1 MTFYKGLL
9 YNLYGTTVS
18 KSLAIEFFAIDQ
30 AKDGLSIMKHVL
42 LLVVVSAISMPLGCG
57 GNAEQ
62 SSKTATTSG
71 SNGNP
76 VASAEASKAII
87 TPNEIFAMFADSI
100 RRGDRET
107 VNKLITEASRTEIQK
122 QGIDLDP
129 PGSPEASY
137 KIGEF
142 RFSDDDKDSGF
153 VESLWIEPAQDG
165 NPPQST
171 EVVWG
176 VRLENGG
183 WRICGLA
190 IDMGK
195 DQPAALVNFE
205 DLEGTIVNE
214 PVSQDKVAT
223 GATPVS
229 NGANAP
235 SSSMTGASGFAA
247 PPSQMASPPSTDL
260 RR

>member
-1 MTFYKGLL
+1 
-9 YNLYGTTVS
+9 
-18 KSLAIEFFAIDQ
+18 
-30 AKDGLSIMKHVL
+30 MKRVL
-42 LLVVVSAISMPLGCG
+42 VLVLVSAISMPLGCG
-57 GNAEQ
+57 GNSEQ
-62 SSKTATTSG
+62 GTASSG
-71 SNGNP
+71 G
-76 VASAEASKAII
+76 SKADSKMVAANGGSQQIV
-87 TPNEIFAMFADSI
+87 PPGEIVAMFADSI

-107 VNKLITEASRTEIQK
+107 VNKLITDASRIEIQK

-129 PGSPEASY
+129 PGSPDASY

-142 RFSDDDKDSGF
+142 RFSDDEKDSGF
-153 VESLWIEPAQDG
+153 VESLWIEPAQGG

-205 DLEGTIVNE
+205 DLEGTIIDE
-214 PVSQDKVAT
+214 SESKDKVAT
-223 GATPVS
+223 SGAPAAITPTTTPPAGS
-229 NGANAP
+229 
-235 SSSMTGASGFAA
+235 FAL
-247 PPSQMASPPSTDL
+247 PPSQIASPPATDF